1 MKILIA
7 GSRNIPSEE
16 YEDIER
22 DIREALLKLK
32 EKHEEVILISGAA
45 RGIDSLAAELAQ
57 GLGIKVDFY
66 PAQWSVYGRGAG
78 MIRNKI
84 MVEKCDLALIYWDGS
99 SSGTANTIEQLKAKN
114 KKFFIYYMG

>member
-16 YEDIER
+16 REDIGR
-22 DIREALLKLK
+22 DMREALLKLK
-32 EKHEEVILISGAA
+32 EKHEEVVLISGAA
-45 RGIDSLAAELAQ
+45 RGIDSLAAEVAQ

-78 MIRNKI
+78 MIRNKT

-99 SSGTANTIEQLKAKN
+99 SPGTANTIEQLKAKN
-114 KKFFIYYMG
+114 KKFFIYHMG